1 MHAISV
7 SNPNTVTP
15 LSRHTVTILGSQ
27 GSSGVVVRKVQDI
40 AWWRAL
46 RGRWVAVGKVHDVDD
61 MGDMGTAFGLDA
73 CLQADLEFQA
83 FQESRRALDESTP
96 PPTDRLNGRSVR

>member
-1 MHAISV
+1 M
-7 SNPNTVTP
+7 
-15 LSRHTVTILGSQ
+15 
-27 GSSGVVVRKVQDI
+27 RKVQNI

-46 RGRWVAVGKVHDVDD
+46 RGRWAAVRKIRDIDD

-83 FQESRRALDESTP
+83 FQDSRRALGDSTLP
-96 PPTDRLNGRSVR
+96 LIDRLNGRSVL

>member
-1 MHAISV
+1 M
-7 SNPNTVTP
+7 
-15 LSRHTVTILGSQ
+15 
-27 GSSGVVVRKVQDI
+27 RKVQDI

-46 RGRWVAVGKVHDVDD
+46 KWRWAAVRKVRDVED

-83 FQESRRALDESTP
+83 FQESRRALGDSTMSP
-96 PPTDRLNGRSVR
+96 VDRLNGRSVL

>member
-1 MHAISV
+1 M
-7 SNPNTVTP
+7 P
-15 LSRHTVTILGSQ
+15 
-27 GSSGVVVRKVQDI
+27 KVKNI

-46 RGRWVAVGKVHDVDD
+46 RGRWTAARKPRDADD

-83 FQESRRALDESTP
+83 FQESRRALGDSSLTLI
-96 PPTDRLNGRSVR
+96 DRLNGRSVL

>member
-1 MHAISV
+1 M
-7 SNPNTVTP
+7 
-15 LSRHTVTILGSQ
+15 
-27 GSSGVVVRKVQDI
+27 RKVQDI

-46 RGRWVAVGKVHDVDD
+46 RGRWAAVRKVRDPDD

-83 FQESRRALDESTP
+83 FQESRRALGDSTRP
-96 PPTDRLNGRSVR
+96 LIDRLNGRSVL

>member
-1 MHAISV
+1 M
-7 SNPNTVTP
+7 
-15 LSRHTVTILGSQ
+15 
-27 GSSGVVVRKVQDI
+27 RKVQNI

-46 RGRWVAVGKVHDVDD
+46 SGRWAAVRKVRDTDD

-83 FQESRRALDESTP
+83 LQESRRALGDSTLS
-96 PPTDRLNGRSVR
+96 PTDRLNGRSVL

>member
-1 MHAISV
+1 M
-7 SNPNTVTP
+7 
-15 LSRHTVTILGSQ
+15 
-27 GSSGVVVRKVQDI
+27 RKVQDL

-46 RGRWVAVGKVHDVDD
+46 RGRWAAVRKVRDADD

-83 FQESRRALDESTP
+83 FQESRRALGDSTLP
-96 PPTDRLNGRSVR
+96 PIDRLNGRSVL